1 MRSNRERT
9 SAVQAAVDKMAEA
22 DEQSAEDVEQLTA
35 KQIAEHL
42 RTRR

>member
-1 MRSNRERT
+1 MRSNSERN
-9 SAVQAAVDKMAEA
+9 SAVQAAVDKMTEA

-35 KQIAEHL
+35 EQIAEHL